1 MIILKDIEIENY
13 KNIKHSY
20 LKDLKGL
27 NILIG
32 PNNCGKT
39 NFLRAINL
47 ITKFSS
53 AGHFG
58 NNTTTPSSL
67 IQHAWNINPETVRKS
82 QTNGIQ
88 YSNAENESYLK
99 NSLFKINY
107 TFDSDYL
114 SQIMKNINLD
124 ITLESFPEY
133 VRDAIKQVF
142 SNNKHYQQTAKIH
155 MNELGLNNNHNP
167 KTTPNELILKQTDKN
182 NASMQ
187 YFSLFAIEKL
197 TKNIKENIKFIEDNR
212 LEKYKGVSIYD
223 YIFESQHNPRKEDE
237 TILIDRFIR
246 DIVDPSIVTR
256 SLDVGKE
263 KILLVDKRDFENSI
277 ENQGSGIRSIIC
289 LGWDIIQA
297 KENSI
302 ILIDEPEL
310 GLNSFAKQELLKLL
324 FKESKTKQIF
334 ITTQDPTFVNPILWN
349 KKDVAVYL
357 YSLVEEKFVK
367 IDLLHKNKDDYNTFG
382 GFLPHTTSLKD
393 IHIYVEGPSD
403 VYIFQILLTKYFKK
417 YFKNKSLQMLNR
429 TQIYTL
435 GGDFWEHLLYTI
447 PKPPY
452 KCLVILDGDKQE
464 LCKEVCKKYEKSGV
478 NTSKFEYYKNI
489 ESTKMSF
496 NNEKRVWP
504 INEQKKHS
512 IICLKKDCIEKYFN
526 PNFDCKNPPEN
537 YNKIIDG
544 IKKAEEMK
552 EIPEELKK
560 IFDYTFCVTD
570 KNIK

>member
-20 LKDLKGL
+20 LKDLEGL

-47 ITKFSS
+47 ITKLEVGTDIGYSNTDDCRNIQNSWNTRGAPQYKVAGIKCNTKEDDKYLRKNKFKIIYDFEVPYLENSLKLLNLEVSFSS
-53 AGHFG
+53 FG
-58 NNTTTPSSL
+58 T
-67 IQHAWNINPETVRKS
+67 K
-82 QTNGIQ
+82 
-88 YSNAENESYLK
+88 LK
-99 NSLFKINY
+99 NSV
-107 TFDSDYL
+107 DRADYNK
-114 SQIMKNINLD
+114 SIQQIMNMHIN
-124 ITLESFPEY
+124 
-133 VRDAIKQVF
+133 Q
-142 SNNKHYQQTAKIH
+142 
-155 MNELGLNNNHNP
+155 LGFNGNHNP
-167 KTTPNELILKQTDKN
+167 ITTPNKLILKQLTDN
-182 NASMQ
+182 NAAMEHI
-187 YFSLFAIEKL
+187 SLFSIEKL
-197 TKNIKENIKFIEDNR
+197 TKNIQDNIKFIEDNR
-212 LEKYKGVSIYD
+212 LKTYKNRSLKVYIKEKNLSGNNITK
-223 YIFESQHNPRKEDE
+223 
-237 TILIDRFIR
+237 LINFVGK
-246 DIVDPSIVTR
+246 IVDPKIKDYKQD
-256 SLDVGKE
+256 SLELIKE
-263 KILLVDKRDFENSI
+263 PNFITSI
-277 ENQGSGIRSIIC
+277 EEQGSGVRSVIC
-289 LGWDIIQA
+289 LAVDILSME
-297 KENSI
+297 KESI
-302 ILIDEPEL
+302 VLIDEPEL
-310 GLNSFAKQELLKLL
+310 GLNPFAKQELLKLL
-324 FKESKTKQIF
+324 IEESKTKQIF

-367 IDLLHKNKDDYNTFG
+367 IDLLHKNKDDYSTFG

-429 TQIYTL
+429 IQIYNL
-435 GGDFWEHLLYTI
+435 GGDFWEHLLCTI

-478 NTSKFEYYKNI
+478 NTSKFKYYKNI
-489 ESTKMSF
+489 ESTKMFF

-504 INEQKKHS
+504 INEQEKHS

-544 IKKAEEMK
+544 IKKAEEIK